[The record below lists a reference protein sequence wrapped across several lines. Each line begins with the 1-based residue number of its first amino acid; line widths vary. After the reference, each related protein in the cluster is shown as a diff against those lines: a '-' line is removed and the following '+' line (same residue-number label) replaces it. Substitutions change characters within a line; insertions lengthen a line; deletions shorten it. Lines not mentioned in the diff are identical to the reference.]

1 MDTLPLL
8 TQVSGIMALLSLLWL
23 SIRAFRKHAV
33 WGFLVL
39 LLSPIGASIFG
50 IQHWANEKKPFLT
63 YISTFTLSLTLAIYL
78 FSSWGGWELIQ
89 AYNRVQQGMKTQ
101 SLSREDATAYIH
113 TSLNFSERSG
123 LNPEDQQQYKAM
135 HRHLAQ
141 LDEAEQAKALQE
153 AAAAAAA
160 EAKAREELSRATIS
174 KKVQQGQEHYRLEY
188 KPIPIDEA
196 RNYVGSTVKVIR
208 KGVQEKEYRLTGA
221 TANKLQ
227 FAQRNSA
234 GTYSFSYNTRDI
246 EKIRVLTRQPD

>member
-78 FSSWGGWELIQ
+78 FSSWGGWELIH

-135 HRHLAQ
+135 RRHLAQ

-153 AAAAAAA
+153 VAAAA
-160 EAKAREELSRATIS
+160 EAKDREELSRATIS